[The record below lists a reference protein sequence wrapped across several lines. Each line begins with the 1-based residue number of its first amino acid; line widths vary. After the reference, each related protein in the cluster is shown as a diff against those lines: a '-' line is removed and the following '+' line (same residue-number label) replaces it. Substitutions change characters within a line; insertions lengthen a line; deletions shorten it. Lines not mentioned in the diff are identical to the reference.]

1 MNKLTTFQ
9 TIAYG
14 TAIHDSG
21 MPHFFNDTEFFR
33 EYYALVLKAGA
44 DVIDVGFNIGMQAEL
59 MMPLTG
65 GNIYG
70 YEASKKIYDF
80 SKAKFAGNERIKL
93 FNYAIADSVGTAQFI
108 DTDQWGA
115 GSLRHTAGM
124 DYCKVGNDYA
134 TITVELKRLDDLLG
148 DHDNIGLIKLDIEG
162 AEMSA
167 LEGAREL
174 IKRNRPFI
182 VMEYC
187 HNALSFEFRSKPIE
201 GTTLFHYAREIGY
214 KVYNIYGICLGN
226 LDVWNTSILQD
237 TADVFLIPDEQHE
250 RWVTE
255 LLPVYQYRIYDKM
268 LEAMEWSERA
278 PSFFALTA
286 LPGRIYQ
293 VVNTRDQSVS
303 MAYLSGVQKR
313 LGQRI
318 DFREEIFGTRKL
330 SRRGEILL
338 ALIFDNKLDDAYRLA
353 CLKSVSS
360 EELYS
365 FELLLDRASK

>member
-9 TIAYG
+9 TISYG

-21 MPHFFNDTEFFR
+21 MPHYFNDTEFFS
-33 EYYALVLKAGA
+33 EYYALVLDAAA

-59 MMPLTG
+59 MLPLTS

-70 YEASKKIYDF
+70 YEASKKIYEF
-80 SKAKFAGNERIKL
+80 AQAKFAGNERIKL
-93 FNYAIADSVGTAQFI
+93 FNCAISDADGTTQFI

-115 GSLRHTAGM
+115 GSLKHTAGM
-124 DYCKVGNDYA
+124 DYCKVGDAYS

-148 DHDNIGLIKLDIEG
+148 NRDNIGLIKLDIEG
-162 AEMSA
+162 AEIAA

-187 HNALSFEFRSKPIE
+187 HNALSFEFRGKPIE
-201 GTTLFHYAREIGY
+201 STTLFHYAKEIGY
-214 KVYNIYGICLGN
+214 KVYNIYGICLSN
-226 LDVWNTSILQD
+226 IEVWKTSILQD

-250 RWVTE
+250 RWTTE
-255 LLPVYQYRIYDKM
+255 LLPVYQYRIYDKI
-268 LEAMEWSERA
+268 LEAIEWSDQA
-278 PSFFALTA
+278 LSFFALTA
-286 LPGRIYQ
+286 LPGRIYKM
-293 VVNTRDQSVS
+293 VNTRSQSEC
-303 MAYLSGVQKR
+303 MAYLTEMQQELAGKIST
-313 LGQRI
+313 
-318 DFREEIFGTRKL
+318 REAIFETKKL

-353 CLKSVSS
+353 CIKTLTP
-360 EELYS
+360 EMLQS
-365 FELLLDRASK
+365 FEHIAMPN

>member
-21 MPHFFNDTEFFR
+21 MPHFFNDTEFFS

-59 MMPLTG
+59 MLPLTG

-80 SKAKFAGNERIKL
+80 SKAKFAGNEQIKL

-134 TITVELKRLDDLLG
+134 TIAVELKRLDDLLG
-148 DHDNIGLIKLDIEG
+148 DRDNIGLIKLDIEG
-162 AEMSA
+162 AEISA

-174 IKRNRPFI
+174 IRRNRPFI

-187 HNALSFEFRSKPIE
+187 HNALSFEFRGKPIE

-226 LDVWNTSILQD
+226 IEVWNTSILQD

-250 RWVTE
+250 RWTTE
-255 LLPVYQYRIYDKM
+255 LLPLYQYRIYDKM

-293 VVNTRDQSVS
+293 VVNTRDRAASL
-303 MAYLSGVQKR
+303 AYLSEMQKHLMR
-313 LGQRI
+313 RI
-318 DFREEIFGTRKL
+318 GLRGEIFGTDKL
-330 SRRGEILL
+330 SRRGEVLL
-338 ALIFDNKLDDAYRLA
+338 ALIFDDKLDDAYRLA
-353 CLKSVSS
+353 CIKTLTPG
-360 EELYS
+360 ELEK
-365 FELLLDRASK
+365 FEQMISLR